1 MSEEHI
7 IEIAN
12 RAPGPTWNPIQGQ
25 SFTNLLNDNKALSES
40 EKDRLTEETLG
51 ILKEC
56 SDPDVPAAHNT
67 GLIIGYV
74 QSGKTLS
81 FTSLAALA
89 RDNKYQIVVLLAG
102 TTNNLVEQSFDRL
115 KQDLKIDKN
124 REWKLFSTRQGGF
137 QQEEVDRVSS
147 ELAKWQRGSRRART
161 ILIVSMKQHQHLRHL
176 AQLLSGVDLASVP
189 TLIID
194 DEGDQAGMNTKALQ
208 EEEST
213 TYTRINELREVFPH
227 HSYLLYTATPQAP
240 LLISRIDTLSPDF
253 GKVLTPGDRYVGG
266 QEFFIDGRDDY
277 IELIPYSDVPDRSD
291 PDLPLNF
298 HPAAT
303 GARLVFTPIGAG

>member
-1 MSEEHI
+1 M
-7 IEIAN
+7 
-12 RAPGPTWNPIQGQ
+12 
-25 SFTNLLNDNKALSES
+25 
-40 EKDRLTEETLG
+40 
-51 ILKEC
+51 
-56 SDPDVPAAHNT
+56 
-67 GLIIGYV
+67 

-89 RDNKYQIVVLLAG
+89 RDNKYQIVILLAG
-102 TTNNLVEQSFDRL
+102 TTNNLVEQSFERL
-115 KQDLKIDKN
+115 KQDLKINKN

-137 QQEEVDRVSS
+137 QQEEVDRVAS

-161 ILIVSMKQHQHLRHL
+161 ILIVSMKQHQHLRNL

-253 GKVLTPGDRYVGG
+253 GKVLTPGDQYVGG
-266 QEFFIDGRDDY
+266 QEFFVDGKDDF

-291 PDLPLNF
+291 PPTQPPSSLLSAMRDFFVGVAIGLLEGEDQKGANRSMMI
-298 HPAAT
+298 HPAVPKDMALAVCT
-303 GARLVFTPIGAG
+303 LG